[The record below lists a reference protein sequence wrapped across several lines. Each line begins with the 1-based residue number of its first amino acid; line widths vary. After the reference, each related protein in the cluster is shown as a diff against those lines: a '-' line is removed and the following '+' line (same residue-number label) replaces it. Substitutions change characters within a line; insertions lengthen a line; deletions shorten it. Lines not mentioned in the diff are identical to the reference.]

1 MLFELPSFYYAEPS
15 TVEEAVNILDI
26 NRPYAKLL
34 AGGTELLNMMK
45 DRVSGPSQPIPKVL
59 VNVKKIPELK
69 GISIN
74 QDGWVVVGSATTLD
88 ELAEHK
94 VVKTVLPILREA
106 SLSVA
111 TPQIRSIATVGGNL
125 CQRPWCW
132 YFRHPFFKCF
142 KKGGKLCYAV
152 AGEHSHHFSIMNLGI
167 CIAGHPSDL
176 APAFIALDA
185 VIEIAQKT
193 GRRKI
198 PLPEF
203 YLDGRNQKDTVLDSA
218 DLIVNVQVPPPPRS
232 CGMAFS
238 KMRLRDTWDLS
249 MANAAVV
256 LELDKDTCVKARV
269 AMSGLSPY
277 PFRLRSIEKLLEG
290 TRLNDG
296 EKLRHIV
303 KQALGDAKTLPMTRE
318 KKYIGMAVLHEA
330 LCRAAGQPVY

>member
-1 MLFELPSFYYAEPS
+1 MYELPSFYYAEPS

-26 NRPYAKLL
+26 NRPYAKPL

-45 DRVSGPSQPIPKVL
+45 DRVSGPTQPIPKIL
-59 VNVKKIPELK
+59 VNIKKIPELRS
-69 GISIN
+69 ISIN
-74 QDGWVVVGSATTLD
+74 QDGWVVVGAATTLQ
-88 ELAEHK
+88 ELAEHT

-132 YFRHPFFKCF
+132 YFRHPFFECF

-152 AGEHSHHFSIMNLGI
+152 AGEHSHHFSIMNLGV

-176 APAFIALDA
+176 APAFMAMDA
-185 VIEIAQKT
+185 VIEIAQKS

-198 PLPEF
+198 PLSEL
-203 YLDGRNQKDTVLDSA
+203 YLDGKNQKDTVLDSA
-218 DLIVNVQVPPPPRS
+218 DLIVNVQVPPQNS

-238 KMRLRDTWDLS
+238 KSRLRDTWDFS

-256 LELDKDTCVKARV
+256 LETDNDVCVSARV
-269 AMSGLSPY
+269 AMGGLSPY
-277 PFRLRSIEKLLEG
+277 PFRVRSVERLLKG
-290 TRLNDG
+290 TRLKDG
-296 EKLRHIV
+296 EKLLHIV
-303 KQALGDAKTLPMTRE
+303 KQAFSDAKTLPMSRE
-318 KKYIGMAVLHEA
+318 KKYIGMAVLYEA